1 MAYTIDDRGTRGAV
15 IWGRNGNGLRLSR
28 AEVLALTRDLI
39 QRYGA
44 AAHSATAHG
53 TAAAPDQPRYRPAR
67 RRRNRTEKETNR

>member
-1 MAYTIDDRGTRGAV
+1 MAYTIDDQGTRGAV

-53 TAAAPDQPRYRPAR
+53 AVTEPDQPTYRPAR
-67 RRRNRTEKETNR
+67 RRRSRTDKEIT